1 MKAKTENEVI
11 HFLKELLHP
20 EGFGWS
26 VTDEVRKESKRILIM
41 IEGESNNEQDSTIR
55 QTIRNV

>member
-41 IEGESNNEQDSTIR
+41 IESEINEQDSTIR
-55 QTIRNV
+55 QTA

>member
-26 VTDEVRKESKRILIM
+26 VTDEVRKESKRLLIM
-41 IEGESNNEQDSTIR
+41 IESESNEQDSTVR
-55 QTIRNV
+55 QSVRNV